1 MLSLVLS
8 GGCIDIITPDPAVR
22 YVAFGD
28 SMTKGPS
35 EKDYHEFLRERL
47 GMKPETFA
55 NEGHGGETT
64 DDGLQRLVALLNNE
78 IYPNAEVLLYW
89 EGGNN
94 VTDFIQHHDPL
105 LLLSPDDD
113 DYLFAGSLAA
123 DLDGIQD
130 DIESAI
136 RAAHDAGLEVR
147 VATYFHLR
155 ESIDQ
160 CPALPLD
167 ILLPYQA
174 ERANVYIGMLNERI
188 RQGALSEGATLVDV
202 ETINGTLHV
211 DEDNYHNCN
220 HLSAQGNELV
230 ADLFYE
236 AE

>member
-1 MLSLVLS
+1 
-8 GGCIDIITPDPAVR
+8 
-22 YVAFGD
+22 
-28 SMTKGPS
+28 MT
-35 EKDYHEFLRERL
+35 
-47 GMKPETFA
+47 
-55 NEGHGGETT
+55 
-64 DDGLQRLVALLNNE
+64 LLNNE
-78 IYPNAEVLLYW
+78 MYPNAEVLLYW

-94 VTDFIQHHDPL
+94 ITDFIKHHDPL
-105 LLLSPDDD
+105 LLTSPDDD

-123 DLDGIQD
+123 DLDDIQD
-130 DIESAI
+130 DIESAV
-136 RAAHDAGLEVR
+136 RAARDAGLEVH

-174 ERANVYIGMLNERI
+174 QRANVYIAMLNARI
-188 RQGALSEGATLVDV
+188 RQAVLGEGATLVDV
-202 ETINGTLHV
+202 ESINDTLHV

-230 ADLFYE
+230 AGLFFE